1 MSWRRHGHGG
11 RRWRHG
17 GELAPSLRPRDVAAM
32 NTSVPDVVDV
42 LELRTD
48 APLPGAT
55 DLVIEIPHGAVGDWE
70 YHAVAARLSSPLP
83 ADLIEF
89 FHVNTDSGAAELAV
103 ALGERL
109 CARGVVGRVVIVRCR
124 IPRTFIDCNRVLG
137 ASLDAYR
144 AGGVTPGV
152 PPWVTA
158 PVDHA
163 FLVKRY
169 TAYQAVASALISE
182 VCASG
187 GRALLLHTYAPRTV
201 DVEVSPDIVFALRA
215 AYQPDRVETWPLRPE
230 VDLIF
235 RDPEGTRHLP
245 NTVVDGLRKA
255 LAMQGYPLAEGATY
269 PLHPVTTGH
278 AHVMAWP
285 GRVVCVEVRRD
296 LLTEAFVP
304 FRQVQIDGERVGRV
318 ADGFANWLAAWT
330 A

>member
-1 MSWRRHGHGG
+1 MI
-11 RRWRHG
+11 
-17 GELAPSLRPRDVAAM
+17 A
-32 NTSVPDVVDV
+32 SVPDVVDV
-42 LELRTD
+42 LALH
-48 APLPGAT
+48 AGSPLPAAT

-70 YHAVAARLSSPLP
+70 YHAVASRLTSPLP

-103 ALGERL
+103 ALAERL
-109 CARGVVGRVVIVRCR
+109 CARGVVRRVMIVRSR

-152 PPWVTA
+152 PPWVTEPA
-158 PVDHA
+158 DHA
-163 FLVKRY
+163 FLVQRY
-169 TAYQAVASALISE
+169 AAYQAVAAALINE
-182 VCASG
+182 VCAAG
-187 GRALLLHTYAPRTV
+187 GRALLLHTYAPRTI
-201 DVEVSPDIVFALRA
+201 DVEVSRDIVPALRA
-215 AYQPDRVETWPLRPE
+215 AYQPERVDTWPLRPE

-245 NTVVDGLRKA
+245 DSVVDGLRKA
-255 LAMQGYPLAEGATY
+255 LAREGYPLAEGATY

-304 FRQVQIDGERVGRV
+304 FRQVQIDGERVGRL
-318 ADGFANWLAAWT
+318 AEGFANWLEAWT